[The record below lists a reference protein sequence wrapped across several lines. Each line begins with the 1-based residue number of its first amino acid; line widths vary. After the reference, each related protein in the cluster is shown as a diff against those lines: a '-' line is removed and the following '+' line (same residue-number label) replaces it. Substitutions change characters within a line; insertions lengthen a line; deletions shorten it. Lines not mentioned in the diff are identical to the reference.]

1 MSTFSRRQFL
11 TAAMGAVGAAS
22 LSTVALSATGCAP
35 KGASQESGAEASDAG
50 TEEGATARKAYID
63 ENGVYVPSFL
73 IPPEPY
79 ETWDEEVDADIV
91 VVGLGTA
98 GCAAAKAALESG
110 CRVVA
115 IEQNETFNGRSSHLH
130 GVNSPIAKQF
140 CGELSE
146 ESKQAAVTKLMQLC
160 MQMPDQT
167 IWQYF
172 THNSGRITDWFID
185 VAPNIVVFDGSK
197 TLAEQGL
204 ESITEDGTISAY
216 VHNYP
221 FNPECDPDQQDYPQY
236 PGDVILTNG
245 LSDIYQLIVD
255 AVEAS
260 DNGEC
265 RFSTWGRQ
273 LIKDESG
280 RVTGVFAEDVDGNI
294 IRLTA
299 ERGVILC
306 CGDCAGNEEMRR
318 YYAKDSMNYSAF
330 MYGSKDALGNPA
342 NMGSGIQMG
351 LWAGASIEQGGHV
364 TMTHS
369 FGGALGCDPFLF
381 VNNRGERFMNEDIPG
396 DLMSVKGLQCPDMEM
411 FQIFDAKWPEQ
422 IHAFNSNHAILWN
435 YKESLDQVGF
445 SDTTNTCGA
454 ISPAQVEQAATYK
467 ADTLEELAELMGV
480 PKETFL
486 ATVERY
492 NELAHGGVD
501 LDFGK
506 NPERMFPLEQG
517 PFYASY
523 LGQPSAFMMVTGL
536 RSNGKAQVLDE
547 NMYPIPG
554 LFCAGNNQGSRYYG
568 TYPTVFMGCS
578 HGMAVTMGYR
588 AVEVAL
594 DDELSKVVAPP
605 EKTETGGS
613 DAIPPELE
621 GVEDCE
627 PCHGDEHTPG
637 EENPHGYPAGAK
649 VANAWAKI
657 AG

>member
-1 MSTFSRRQFL
+1 MSVLSRRQFF
-11 TAAMGAVGAAS
+11 TAAAATTIGTAT
-22 LSTVALSATGCAP
+22 LSTVALTQ
-35 KGASQESGAEASDAG
+35 K
-50 TEEGATARKAYID
+50 ATADSPVATDERKAYID

-73 IPPEPY
+73 IPPAPY
-79 ETWDEEVDADIV
+79 TEWDEELDADIV

-110 CRVVA
+110 CKVVA
-115 IEQNETFNGRSSHLH
+115 IEQNITFNARSAHLH
-130 GVNSPIAKQF
+130 GVNSSISKEF
-140 CGELSE
+140 CGEISE
-146 ESKQAAVTKLMQLC
+146 ESKQAAVNKLMQLC
-160 MQMPDQT
+160 MQMPDQS
-167 IWQYF
+167 IWEYF
-172 THNSGRITDWFID
+172 SHNSGALSDWFLDIVPD
-185 VAPNIVVFDGSK
+185 LVVFDGSK

-204 ESITEDGTISAY
+204 ENITEDGAISAY

-221 FNPECDPDQQDYPQY
+221 FNPECNPDEQAYPQY
-236 PGDVILTNG
+236 PGDVIITNG
-245 LSDIYQLIVD
+245 LADVYQLIVD

-273 LIKDESG
+273 LIQDETG
-280 RVTGVFAEDVDGNI
+280 RVTGIFAEDIDGNI
-294 IRLTA
+294 IRINA
-299 ERGVILC
+299 SRGVILC
-306 CGDCAGNEEMRR
+306 CGDYASNEEMRR
-318 YYAKDSMNYSAF
+318 YYAKDALNYSMF

-351 LWAGASIEQGGHV
+351 LWAGASIEQAGHV
-364 TMTHS
+364 AMTHS

-381 VNNRGERFMNEDIPG
+381 VNNRGERFMNEDISG
-396 DLMSVKGLQCPDMEM
+396 DLMSVKGFQCPDMEM

-445 SDTTNTCGA
+445 SDVANTCGA
-454 ISPAQVEQAATYK
+454 ISPEQVEEAATYK
-467 ADTLEELAELMGV
+467 ADTLEELAEMMGV
-480 PKETFL
+480 PVETFM

-492 NELAHGGVD
+492 NELARGGVD

-506 NPERMFPLEQG
+506 RADRMFPLEQG

-523 LGQPSAFMMVTGL
+523 MGQPAAFMMVTGL

-594 DDELSKVVAPP
+594 DDALSTVVAPTAKA
-605 EKTETGGS
+605 ESAAVSAKSS
-613 DAIPPELE
+613 D
-621 GVEDCE
+621 VVDCA
-627 PCHGDEHTPG
+627 PCHGDAHKIG
-637 EENPHGYPAGAK
+637 EENPHGYPSGAK
-649 VANAWAKI
+649 AANAA
-657 AG
+657 A